1 MINYQQISFSGAYG
15 TADQLPASTRPE
27 VAFAGRSNVGK
38 SSIMN
43 RVFSRKN
50 LVRVSSKPGKTTT
63 VNFFTLP
70 EADFVDLPGYGFAKV
85 AKREKE
91 RWSSLI
97 DGYFAQNRQFALVV
111 ALVDIRHDASPLD
124 RQMVAFLEERELP
137 YAVAFTKADKLSR
150 AAQQRQVRALCA
162 QLAQAGAADA
172 PIVTCSAVT
181 GAGVDD
187 LRSLI
192 EECVIG

>member
-1 MINYQQISFSGAYG
+1 VINYQQISFSGAYG